1 MPAPSLRFEAPTFEP
16 LFVES
21 LKSYITLKC
30 REYRMRREDIRD
42 VVQEALT
49 TIFASVRLFR
59 PEKGDFD
66 TWARGV
72 ARNVIRRH
80 LRRAKRYGDHF
91 SEYHPNVHDYPSHES
106 SPERCVQRQQ
116 ARISIANALGKLTA
130 QQTSVV
136 VSFDIDEMS
145 HIEIANDLDIT
156 QDASQMCHKRA
167 HVRLAKCL
175 DRELLS
181 VMPPF
186 VTSCNEPSSG
196 KDFVSSNENGS
207 RWPERSHY
215 ASQILGSIVAL
226 LLLVP
231 ACFEP
236 PMRAQVTEE
245 ARVLAPVPNAVMY
258 SSDQPVDV
266 HDEPAVLRDAP
277 SVKPEPASLT
287 SVRAVSTPAKVADKP
302 TYGEDIAPIPPFKP
316 TESTTAHLPP
326 GRLNAASQAAG
337 EMPPQQ

>member
-1 MPAPSLRFEAPTFEP
+1 MPAPSPRFEAPTFEP

-21 LKSYITLKC
+21 LTSYVTLKC
-30 REYRMRREDIRD
+30 RAYRVRREDVFD

-49 TIFASVRLFR
+49 TIFASVRMYR
-59 PEKGDFD
+59 PEKGDFN

-91 SEYHPNVHDYPSHES
+91 SEYHPNVYDYPSHES
-106 SPERCVQRQQ
+106 SPERCVQRKQ
-116 ARISIANALGKLTA
+116 ARILISDAMGKLTA

-136 VSFDIDEMS
+136 ISFDIDEMS

-167 HVRLAKCL
+167 HLRLARCL

-196 KDFVSSNENGS
+196 KDVVSYNENGS

-215 ASQILGSIVAL
+215 ASQIIGSIVL
-226 LLLVP
+226 FLMFVP

-236 PMRAQVTEE
+236 QMRDSVTEE
-245 ARVLAPVPNAVMY
+245 ARVLAPVQNAVMY
-258 SSDQPVDV
+258 CSDQPVDV
-266 HDEPAVLRDAP
+266 HDEPAVHRDAP
-277 SVKPEPASLT
+277 NVKPEPASLT
-287 SVRAVSTPAKVADKP
+287 SVPVVPTSPSAADKRN
-302 TYGEDIAPIPPFKP
+302 YVQDLAPLPPFKP
-316 TESTTAHLPP
+316 KPKGSDHRLR
-326 GRLNAASQAAG
+326 GR
-337 EMPPQQ
+337 

>member
-21 LKSYITLKC
+21 LTSYVTLKC
-30 REYRMRREDIRD
+30 REYRVRREDVFD
-42 VVQEALT
+42 VAQEALT
-49 TIFASVRLFR
+49 TIFASVRMYR

-106 SPERCVQRQQ
+106 SPERCAQRKQ
-116 ARISIANALGKLTA
+116 ARSAISNALGKLTA

-136 VSFDIDEMS
+136 ISFDVDEMS

-167 HVRLAKCL
+167 HIRLARCL

-196 KDFVSSNENGS
+196 KDAVSSKENGS
-207 RWPERSHY
+207 RWPERAHY
-215 ASQILGSIVAL
+215 VGQLAALVMAFLGASSLNSSTIHESTTG
-226 LLLVP
+226 
-231 ACFEP
+231 
-236 PMRAQVTEE
+236 E
-245 ARVLAPVPNAVMY
+245 ARVHDLAKNDAMY
-258 SSDQPVDV
+258 RY
-266 HDEPAVLRDAP
+266 DEPVVHRDAP
-277 SVKPEPASLT
+277 SVKPEPAQMT
-287 SVRAVSTPAKVADKP
+287 SVRDVSTPTRAVDKR
-302 TYGEDIAPIPPFKP
+302 THVQDLAPLPPFKP
-316 TESTTAHLPP
+316 KPNGSDHRLR
-326 GRLNAASQAAG
+326 GR
-337 EMPPQQ
+337 

>member
-16 LFVES
+16 RFVDS
-21 LKSYITLKC
+21 LTSYVKLKC
-30 REYRMRREDIRD
+30 RTYRVRREDVFD

-49 TIFASVRLFR
+49 TIYASGCMYR

-80 LRRAKRYGDHF
+80 LRRARRYGDHF

-106 SPERCVQRQQ
+106 SPERCAQRQE
-116 ARISIANALGKLTA
+116 ARRSISDAMGKLTA
-130 QQTSVV
+130 KQASVV
-136 VSFDIDEMS
+136 VLFDIDDLS
-145 HIEIANDLDIT
+145 HKEIANDLDIT
-156 QDASQMCHKRA
+156 EAASHMCHKRA
-167 HVRLAKCL
+167 HIRLAGCL

-196 KDFVSSNENGS
+196 KDAVSFNENGS

-236 PMRAQVTEE
+236 QMRASMTGD
-245 ARVLAPVPNAVMY
+245 ARVIAPVQNEAMY
-258 SSDQPVDV
+258 HFDEHVDV
-266 HDEPAVLRDAP
+266 HDEPAVHRDAP
-277 SVKPEPASLT
+277 IVKPEPASLT
-287 SVRAVSTPAKVADKP
+287 SVRAVSTPTRPVDKR
-302 TYGEDIAPIPPFKP
+302 APHRDLAP
-316 TESTTAHLPP
+316 LPP
-326 GRLNAASQAAG
+326 YKHTPEGFDNRL
-337 EMPPQQ
+337 PDR

>member
-21 LKSYITLKC
+21 LTSYVTLKC
-30 REYRMRREDIRD
+30 REYRVRREDVFD

-91 SEYHPNVHDYPSHES
+91 SEYHPNVHDYPSRES
-106 SPERCVQRQQ
+106 SPERCAQRKQ
-116 ARISIANALGKLTA
+116 ARSSIANAMEKLTA
-130 QQTSVV
+130 QQASVV
-136 VSFDIDEMS
+136 IAFDIDEMS

-167 HVRLAKCL
+167 HIRLAKCL

-196 KDFVSSNENGS
+196 KEVVSSNENGS
-207 RWPERSHY
+207 RWTERSHY
-215 ASQILGSIVAL
+215 ASQILGSLVAL

-236 PMRAQVTEE
+236 QMRDSRTEE
-245 ARVLAPVPNAVMY
+245 TRVLAPVQNAVMY
-258 SSDQPVDV
+258 SSDQPSDV

-287 SVRAVSTPAKVADKP
+287 SVRAVSTPTRPVDKRTP
-302 TYGEDIAPIPPFKP
+302 PRDLAPIPPFKP

-326 GRLNAASQAAG
+326 GRLNAAF
-337 EMPPQQ
+337 

>member
-21 LKSYITLKC
+21 LTSYVTLKC
-30 REYRMRREDIRD
+30 RAYRVRREDVFD

-49 TIFASVRLFR
+49 TIYASVRMYR

-106 SPERCVQRQQ
+106 SPERCAQRKQ
-116 ARISIANALGKLTA
+116 ARSSISDAMGKLTA
-130 QQTSVV
+130 KQASVV
-136 VSFDIDEMS
+136 VLFDIDDLS
-145 HIEIANDLDIT
+145 HKEIANDLDIT
-156 QDASQMCHKRA
+156 EAASHMCHKRA
-167 HVRLAKCL
+167 HKRLARCL

-186 VTSCNEPSSG
+186 LTSCNEPSSG
-196 KDFVSSNENGS
+196 KDFVSSDEIGS
-207 RWPERSHY
+207 RWTERSHY

-236 PMRAQVTEE
+236 QSRALLTED
-245 ARVLAPVPNAVMY
+245 ARVLGAVKNASMY
-258 SSDQPVDV
+258 CSDQPADV

-287 SVRAVSTPAKVADKP
+287 SVRAVSTPTRPVDKRTSP
-302 TYGEDIAPIPPFKP
+302 RDLAP
-316 TESTTAHLPP
+316 LPP
-326 GRLNAASQAAG
+326 YKHTPDARDHLL
-337 EMPPQQ
+337 PDR

>member
-21 LKSYITLKC
+21 LTSYVTLKC
-30 REYRMRREDIRD
+30 RAYRVKREDVFD

-49 TIFASVRLFR
+49 TIFASVRMYR

-91 SEYHPNVHDYPSHES
+91 SEYHPNVYDYPSHES
-106 SPERCVQRQQ
+106 SPERCAQRKQ
-116 ARISIANALGKLTA
+116 ARNSISDAMGKLTA

-136 VSFDIDEMS
+136 ISFDIDEMS

-167 HVRLAKCL
+167 HIRLAGCL

-186 VTSCNEPSSG
+186 LTYCENPVSFNA
-196 KDFVSSNENGS
+196 KDS
-207 RWPERSHY
+207 RWSETAHY
-215 ASQILGSIVAL
+215 IVQIAAAFLAVFWVSAQMSLTTYEPTSDAQFIATTKNDVMGGIDKLADVSDE
-226 LLLVP
+226 LV
-231 ACFEP
+231 
-236 PMRAQVTEE
+236 
-245 ARVLAPVPNAVMY
+245 
-258 SSDQPVDV
+258 
-266 HDEPAVLRDAP
+266 VLRDAP
-277 SVKPEPASLT
+277 SGKPEPVQVT
-287 SVRAVSTPAKVADKP
+287 KVHDVSTPAKHVDKP
-302 TYGEDIAPIPPFKP
+302 TYVPEYVPRLSYKH
-316 TESTTAHLPP
+316 ESSVVDYRPN
-326 GRLNAASQAAG
+326 GR
-337 EMPPQQ
+337 

>member
-1 MPAPSLRFEAPTFEP
+1 MPTPALRFEAPTFEP

-91 SEYHPNVHDYPSHES
+91 SEYHPNVYDYPSHES
-106 SPERCVQRQQ
+106 SPERCAQRQQ

-145 HIEIANDLDIT
+145 HIEIANDLGIT

-196 KDFVSSNENGS
+196 KEVVSSNENGS

-236 PMRAQVTEE
+236 QMRESVTEE
-245 ARVLAPVPNAVMY
+245 ARVLAPVQNAVMY

-266 HDEPAVLRDAP
+266 RDEPAVLRDAP

-287 SVRAVSTPAKVADKP
+287 SVRAASTPTRPVDKRKVPHDL
-302 TYGEDIAPIPPFKP
+302 AP
-316 TESTTAHLPP
+316 LPP
-326 GRLNAASQAAG
+326 YKHTPDALDHLLPDR
-337 EMPPQQ
+337 

>member
-42 VVQEALT
+42 VAQEALT

-80 LRRAKRYGDHF
+80 LRRAKRHRARF
-91 SEYHPNVHDYPSHES
+91 SEYHPNVYNYPSHES
-106 SPERCVQRQQ
+106 SPERCAQRKQ
-116 ARISIANALGKLTA
+116 ARNSIANALGKLTA

-136 VSFDIDEMS
+136 ISFDIDEMS

-167 HVRLAKCL
+167 HIRLAKCL

-196 KDFVSSNENGS
+196 KEVVSSNENGS
-207 RWPERSHY
+207 RWTERSHY

-236 PMRAQVTEE
+236 QSRATLTED
-245 ARVLAPVPNAVMY
+245 ARVLGAVKNAAMY

-266 HDEPAVLRDAP
+266 HDEPAVHRDAP

-287 SVRAVSTPAKVADKP
+287 SVRAVSTPTRPVDKRTSP
-302 TYGEDIAPIPPFKP
+302 RDLAP
-316 TESTTAHLPP
+316 LPP
-326 GRLNAASQAAG
+326 YKHTPDALDHLLPDR
-337 EMPPQQ
+337 

>member
-21 LKSYITLKC
+21 LTSYVTLKC
-30 REYRMRREDIRD
+30 RAYRVRREDVFD

-49 TIFASVRLFR
+49 TIFASVRMFR

-91 SEYHPNVHDYPSHES
+91 SEYHPNVYDYPAHES
-106 SPERCVQRQQ
+106 SPERCAQRQE
-116 ARISIANALGKLTA
+116 ARNSIAKALEKLTA

-136 VSFDIDEMS
+136 ICFDIDEMS
-145 HIEIANDLDIT
+145 HIEIANDLHIT

-167 HVRLAKCL
+167 HIRLARCL

-186 VTSCNEPSSG
+186 LTGCNDPGSS
-196 KDFVSSNENGS
+196 DESISSNEIGS
-207 RWPERSHY
+207 RWTQRSHY
-215 ASQILGSIVAL
+215 VGQVVAAILAFLTFAPLNQAPQSHASMTGEI
-226 LLLVP
+226 
-231 ACFEP
+231 
-236 PMRAQVTEE
+236 
-245 ARVLAPVPNAVMY
+245 RVLGPIQTAVMY
-258 SSDQPVDV
+258 RTDKHLTV
-266 HDEPAVLRDAP
+266 HDEPAVFRDAP
-277 SVKPEPASLT
+277 SVKPEPASLP
-287 SVRAVSTPAKVADKP
+287 SVRDVATPAKVGDKQ
-302 TYGEDIAPIPPFKP
+302 TYVHDLAP
-316 TESTTAHLPP
+316 LPP
-326 GRLNAASQAAG
+326 YKHTPDALDHLLPDR
-337 EMPPQQ
+337 

>member
-21 LKSYITLKC
+21 LTSYVTLKC
-30 REYRMRREDIRD
+30 REYRVRREDVFD

-106 SPERCVQRQQ
+106 SPERCAQRKQ
-116 ARISIANALGKLTA
+116 ARNSISDAMGKLTA
-130 QQTSVV
+130 RQASVV
-136 VSFDIDEMS
+136 VLFDIDDLS
-145 HIEIANDLDIT
+145 HKEIGNDLNMT
-156 QDASQMCHKRA
+156 EDASQMCHKRA
-167 HVRLAKCL
+167 HKRLAKCL

-186 VTSCNEPSSG
+186 VTGCNEPSSG
-196 KDFVSSNENGS
+196 KGVVSSNENGS

-215 ASQILGSIVAL
+215 ATHIIASIVVL
-226 LLLVP
+226 LMFVP
-231 ACFEP
+231 SCLEP
-236 PMRAQVTEE
+236 QKLEKLE
-245 ARVLAPVPNAVMY
+245 SKSYDARVLDATKNAALY
-258 SSDQPVDV
+258 SSDQPADV
-266 HDEPAVLRDAP
+266 HDEPAVHRDAP

-287 SVRAVSTPAKVADKP
+287 SVRAVSTPTRPVDKRTSP
-302 TYGEDIAPIPPFKP
+302 RDLAP
-316 TESTTAHLPP
+316 LPP
-326 GRLNAASQAAG
+326 YKHTPDALDHLLPDR
-337 EMPPQQ
+337 